1 MDRQEID
8 REITRCE
15 SWLKTNQDAF
25 LPIDISFPF
34 VAEMTEKMLTKFP
47 LLWEDTNA
55 TYLPLEFYRDT
66 MSSIANKCKELNIE
80 WKSVQRKEI
89 NVLQLTQ
96 IVKLTASNTIDV
108 PATLEYIMEQ
118 RGWTIFIPHINK
130 DCMIDDSCFY
140 DPDYKSSLEYVQYE
154 LYNKMVSLLSP
165 FVELWKFIDTILQNQ
180 SEYFELYCKARVAI
194 IEQKKEG

>member
-1 MDRQEID
+1 
-8 REITRCE
+8 
-15 SWLKTNQDAF
+15 
-25 LPIDISFPF
+25 

-66 MSSIANKCKELNIE
+66 MSSIANKCKELDIE

-118 RGWTIFIPHINK
+118 YGWTIFIPHINK

-140 DPDYKSSLEYVQYE
+140 GPDYKSSLEYVQYE

-165 FVELWKFIDTILQNQ
+165 FIELWKFIDTILQNQ
-180 SEYFELYCKARVAI
+180 SEYFELYCKTRVAI